1 MKKILIILLIVA
13 VLLALIAAIFSGPLF
28 GYKLTVD
35 SKLEE
40 DFAYPLKSR
49 YKAGEEIVIKMLPK
63 TNYTAQAVVNGV
75 NVGLP
80 TIIKAGNAEYWQYSF
95 TMPARNSTLTFNIVM
110 VYDTPK

>member
-13 VLLALIAAIFSGPLF
+13 VLLALTVAIFSGPLF

-40 DFAYPLKSR
+40 DFTYPLKSR
-49 YKAGEEIVIKMLPK
+49 YKAGEEVVIKMLPK
-63 TNYTAQAVVNGV
+63 TTYTAQAVVNGV

-80 TIIKAGNAEYWQYSF
+80 TIEKAGKYEYWQYSF